1 MDIAEVSPARLRGR
15 LVVINQLAIMVGL
28 FMEAGITNAPDAILN
43 SVYRMSWITLCTVV
57 AFWMR
62 LADMPVRP
70 GIVALD
76 DAVP

>member
-1 MDIAEVSPARLRGR
+1 
-15 LVVINQLAIMVGL
+15 
-28 FMEAGITNAPDAILN
+28 
-43 SVYRMSWITLCTVV
+43 MSWITLCTVV